1 MIARQNFV
9 FVRRQHVGA
18 FKDFIKRAQ
27 PLVIFEKLKAL
38 TYTQGIG
45 EHHIKLIVKNF
56 RPANDS
62 D

>member
-9 FVRRQHVGA
+9 FVRRQHLGA

-38 TYTQGIG
+38 SYTQGIG
-45 EHHIKLIVKNF
+45 EHHIKLIVKNL
-56 RPANDS
+56 RPAKDS